1 MVSTSSFS
9 VSSCRQN
16 CHEHIYRMLTLLECL
31 RNGNLDNL
39 QDGLTKTPLL
49 PTLLN
54 YVPPELVK
62 ASRTAVFKAPSRIPE
77 KSGCIVLTEEDGIDM
92 EAELQDTI
100 EKYGLNYEQATVLR
114 SFAHTVVRA
123 PGWSPSSSEPPPILL
138 VHGTFFD
145 RANETFVHHCV
156 RLLILELVY
165 ILYFR
170 CVRSWKE
177 VRNFQVI
184 PQYWNKKRISSYELS
199 LKRTTFHIFPSLVS

>member
-1 MVSTSSFS
+1 MLGKSNSFS

-16 CHEHIYRMLTLLECL
+16 HHDLIDRMLTLLECL
-31 RNGNLDNL
+31 RYNDLDNL

-100 EKYGLNYEQATVLR
+100 EKYVLNYEQATVLR

-145 RANETFVHHCV
+145 NANERLGQHCAW
-156 RLLILELVY
+156 LLTLESVY
-165 ILYFR
+165 MLHLGVFGAGKRYEIVKSYR
-170 CVRSWKE
+170 K
-177 VRNFQVI
+177 
-184 PQYWNKKRISSYELS
+184 YWNEKGSARMNYGSNEQPFIS
-199 LKRTTFHIFPSLVS
+199 FPL